1 MIFAVSRIHTSG
13 IHTAVLHT
21 FLIWKGLGGTFN
33 MKTTLVLHREGLLT
47 PLASI
52 HAAPLSRA
60 GC

>member
-1 MIFAVSRIHTSG
+1 MIFAVSSIHTSG

-33 MKTTLVLHREGLLT
+33 MKITLVLHREGLLT
-47 PLASI
+47 PLVSI
-52 HAAPLSRA
+52 HDAPLSRA